1 MRSQNLLRTRWRYEQ
16 GGPGQAAGHP
26 QGDRPVPGVPR
37 ADDFGGPV
45 PLRHGGGRRSA
56 LRNIGVIG
64 EAVNHLPDDL
74 ARRHPEVDWAAI
86 VGMRNVVV
94 HEYFGVDIAMLLD
107 VLDTDLPQLA
117 DVLSAE
123 LEGGSAG

>member
-1 MRSQNLLRTRWRYEQ
+1 
-16 GGPGQAAGHP
+16 
-26 QGDRPVPGVPR
+26 
-37 ADDFGGPV
+37 
-45 PLRHGGGRRSA
+45 
-56 LRNIGVIG
+56 
-64 EAVNHLPDDL
+64 
-74 ARRHPEVDWAAI
+74 
-86 VGMRNVVV
+86 MRNVVV

>member
-1 MRSQNLLRTRWRYEQ
+1 M
-16 GGPGQAAGHP
+16 
-26 QGDRPVPGVPR
+26 PGVPR

-86 VGMRNVVV
+86 VGMRNASGRSMTHPVLPGHHS
-94 HEYFGVDIAMLLD
+94 HELCQ
-107 VLDTDLPQLA
+107 VLVA
-117 DVLSAE
+117 SIRA
-123 LEGGSAG
+123 S

>member
-1 MRSQNLLRTRWRYEQ
+1 M
-16 GGPGQAAGHP
+16 
-26 QGDRPVPGVPR
+26 PGVPR

-123 LEGGSAG
+123 LVGGSAG

>member
-1 MRSQNLLRTRWRYEQ
+1 MSRAVPDRLRDILKAIDRCQAYRAPMTSADRSL
-16 GGPGQAAGHP
+16 
-26 QGDRPVPGVPR
+26 
-37 ADDFGGPV
+37 
-45 PLRHGGGRRSA
+45 SA
-56 LRNIGVIG
+56 MAEDAVLRNIGVIG

-74 ARRHPEVDWAAI
+74 ARWHPEVDWAAI